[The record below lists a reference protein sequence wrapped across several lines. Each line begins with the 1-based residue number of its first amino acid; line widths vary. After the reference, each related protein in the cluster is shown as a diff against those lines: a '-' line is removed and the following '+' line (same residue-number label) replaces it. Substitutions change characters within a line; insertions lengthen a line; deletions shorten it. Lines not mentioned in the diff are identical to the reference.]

1 MDVSVI
7 AKSLVL
13 PPCVVDGHSR
23 NPLLLLLLLL
33 LCAFYVQVDT
43 II

>member
-7 AKSLVL
+7 AKSPFL
-13 PPCVVDGHSR
+13 PPCAVDGHYR
-23 NPLLLLLLLL
+23 NHLLLLLLL